1 MKQIDMTDHKRK
13 DHLLME
19 VQVMRELVHP
29 NLVNY
34 VDMFLENNTLWLVME
49 LLTGGALTDVV
60 LYTILSEQQIAAVS
74 KEVRATN

>member
-74 KEVRATN
+74 KEVRMTN